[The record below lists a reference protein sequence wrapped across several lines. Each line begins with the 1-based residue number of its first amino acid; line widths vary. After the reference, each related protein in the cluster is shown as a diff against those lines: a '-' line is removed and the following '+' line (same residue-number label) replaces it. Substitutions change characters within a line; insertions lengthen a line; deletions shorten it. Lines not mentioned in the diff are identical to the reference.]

1 MRIRDWSSDVCS
13 SDLPGFRRGALPRAS
28 LGVRA
33 ADVQRQPVGP
43 FRAWLS
49 ALISGPAAPAVEKG
63 QPLEPNDVMNLLKKR
78 AAQWRT
84 GLFRARRLQILKRP
98 ANVKHHLQPLEPY
111 HSHRLI

>member
-43 FRAWLS
+43 LRAWLS
-49 ALISGPAAPAVEKG
+49 DLIRGSAAPAVEKG
-63 QPLEPNDVMNLLKKR
+63 QPLEQHDVLLLLLKR
-78 AAQWRT
+78 AVQWRNRSEEHT
-84 GLFRARRLQILKRP
+84 SELQSLMRTTYAVFCLNKKITPTRLR
-98 ANVKHHLQPLEPY
+98 Y
-111 HSHRLI
+111 